1 MSRDC
6 LAYLRMYFGIATIQ
20 VRTVKAS
27 HLDAEHAAMIALAAA
42 AQLPHGD
49 ERTLAMRKAG
59 QLQLI
64 ADAKKH
70 RLQKPE
76 V

>member
-1 MSRDC
+1 MSTC
-6 LAYLRMYFGIATIQ
+6 EYTLESQATH

-27 HLDAEHAAMIALAAA
+27 HLEAEHTAMIALAAA
-42 AQLPHGD
+42 AQLPHGG

-64 ADAKKH
+64 ADAKH